1 MFSYFRPTHC
11 AYVVYKLLDVAV
23 GTVSTTEDF
32 LLNTKPQVSFYFS
45 SYQGLPLFQLPIVWI
60 YCTIMPPSPP
70 PPSTSYPHSCCCAVP
85 HKFEAF
91 YVSPSIGRS
100 VLTVPPP
107 TAIFVLFCGQRDLLQ
122 VGASNGNKFRNI
134 TEWVIFLPKLH
145 ECASGTE
152 NLKLTKVKRS
162 WWKCCQGWK
171 YVAEE
176 SITQNTY

>member
-1 MFSYFRPTHC
+1 M
-11 AYVVYKLLDVAV
+11 VYKLLDVAV

-45 SYQGLPLFQLPIVWI
+45 SYQGPAFI
-60 YCTIMPPSPP
+60 
-70 PPSTSYPHSCCCAVP
+70 STSNSVNLCLPPLPHPALCTHTPAAVLC
-85 HKFEAF
+85 HINLRLF

-122 VGASNGNKFRNI
+122 VGASNDNKFRSI

-145 ECASGTE
+145 ECASNTE
-152 NLKLTKVKRS
+152 NLKLAKVKRS

-176 SITQNTY
+176 GITQNTY

>member
-1 MFSYFRPTHC
+1 M
-11 AYVVYKLLDVAV
+11 VYKLLDVAV

-45 SYQGLPLFQLPIVWI
+45 SYRGLPLFHLPIVWI

-70 PPSTSYPHSCCCAVP
+70 HPALCTHPPAAVLC
-85 HKFEAF
+85 HINLRLF

-107 TAIFVLFCGQRDLLQ
+107 TATFVLFCRQRDLLQ
-122 VGASNGNKFRNI
+122 VGASNGNKFRSI
-134 TEWVIFLPKLH
+134 TKWVIFLPKLH

-176 SITQNTY
+176 GITQNTY